1 MESISYFFLQRAIG
15 FPVHGWEVNNSMFYF
30 KLVSVKMA
38 PRDPKDS
45 IQDRSLTSH
54 ILAIY
59 LKWKNPTILIPPP
72 LLNTESRQGRRLR
85 IEGKLESGSVYMSVL
100 RASANVSVNKVI
112 ASILN
117 CLFILNG
124 N

>member
-59 LKWKNPTILIPPP
+59 LKWKNPHYSDPSAPPQH
-72 LLNTESRQGRRLR
+72 RVMARKKVKDRRKIRVRVR
-85 IEGKLESGSVYMSVL
+85 IH
-100 RASANVSVNKVI
+100 VSLKSFCKCI
-112 ASILN
+112 SE
-117 CLFILNG
+117 
-124 N
+124 